1 MFQNKSAAAQN
12 KHSSD
17 TNSLNWL
24 EVNIEFDK
32 FAVILRFE
40 FFIQLG
46 L

>member
-1 MFQNKSAAAQN
+1 MFQNKSAAVQN

-24 EVNIEFDK
+24 EVNIENDN